1 MKTVDFFYLSHQMF
15 TSLLL
20 GFLVCYA
27 LPAVAEQPNHEAFIQ
42 ASPLVLTLSDDL
54 PDQGSGSGNGNFLH
68 SNLPAGNSTL
78 NPKSPNE
85 KANIGCNMD
94 MAPDVSS
101 DTSLSSRMVGKCNFN
116 YQY

>member
-1 MKTVDFFYLSHQMF
+1 MKSVDFFYLSRQMF
-15 TSLLL
+15 TPLLL

-54 PDQGSGSGNGNFLH
+54 PDQASGNGNFHH
-68 SNLPAGNSTL
+68 SNLPASNSTP

>member
-1 MKTVDFFYLSHQMF
+1 MKTVDFFYLSKPLIKP
-15 TSLLL
+15 LLV

-27 LPAVAEQPNHEAFIQ
+27 WPAVAEQPGHEAFIQ

-54 PDQGSGSGNGNFLH
+54 LDQGSGKGSLH
-68 SNLPAGNSTL
+68 SSNTASENARSNTNSAT
-78 NPKSPNE
+78 E

-94 MAPDVSS
+94 MVPDVSS

>member
-1 MKTVDFFYLSHQMF
+1 MKTVDFFYISRQMF
-15 TSLLL
+15 TPLLL

-27 LPAVAEQPNHEAFIQ
+27 IPAVAEQPNHEAFIQ
-42 ASPLVLTLSDDL
+42 ANPLVLTLSDDL
-54 PDQGSGSGNGNFLH
+54 LDQGSGNGNFHH
-68 SNLPAGNSTL
+68 SNLPASNSTL
-78 NPKSPNE
+78 NAKSANE